1 MSHHID
7 KTQDKRWFC
16 AEDASDA
23 HVFGVAILGSV
34 LDTGQSE
41 LEVFLTEDE
50 LEIYVDAELGA
61 GAYKKAVENQFQD
74 NVIDNYIGESGKYI
88 PIPPPE
94 PEPPVI
100 AE

>member
-50 LEIYVDAELGA
+50 LEIYVDAELGED
-61 GAYKKAVENQFQD
+61 AYKEAVETGSDIF
-74 NVIDNYIGESGKYI
+74 VGISGKYPMPSFRHI
-88 PIPPPE
+88 PQ
-94 PEPPVI
+94 
-100 AE
+100 

>member
-1 MSHHID
+1 MGHIN
-7 KTQDKRWFC
+7 KTQEKRWFC
-16 AEDASDA
+16 AETSNDAQ
-23 HVFGVAILGSV
+23 VFGITILDSV
-34 LDTGQSE
+34 LDTGQSA
-41 LEVFLTEDE
+41 LEVFLTENE